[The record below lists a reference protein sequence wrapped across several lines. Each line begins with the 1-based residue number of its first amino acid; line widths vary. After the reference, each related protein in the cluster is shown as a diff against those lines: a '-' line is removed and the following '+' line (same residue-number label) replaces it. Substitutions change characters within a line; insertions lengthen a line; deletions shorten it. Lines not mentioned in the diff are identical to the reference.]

1 MAIKQCPTCRRNVSL
16 TKLQWDLGAELPRD
30 CPWCNKTIK
39 EKGDKPR
46 EYFRE
51 ESKPKYHDHLE
62 KGA

>member
-1 MAIKQCPTCRRNVSL
+1 MAIKQCPTCKRNVSL
-16 TKLQWDLGAELPRD
+16 TQFQWDLGAELPRD

-39 EKGDKPR
+39 KKEDKTR

-51 ESKPKYHDHLE
+51 DSKPNMHPWLK